1 MGRKKSQG
9 NFQGIT
15 KVPNMDNDSH
25 MKSDGCKMSHH
36 LSQNGN
42 LYHNCQRRRVDHRS
56 STQSSDNIPS
66 QRHVNFNDLPDD
78 VLYTIFQYLLPSE
91 LCNLRCVSRRFLFLA
106 SKDVVWLPHAKKI
119 DILMGYNWQC
129 SAMEMCRVAP
139 RWRKGC
145 FRQAYIARQKKRQ
158 MPWLCKAENS
168 LLLSRSSCVHFFDC
182 HTNGRVVEDKSRCLE
197 GGTED
202 LTRFVVKDNIV
213 VSGCRDGS
221 VCWWDSI
228 DPENRL
234 VSTNKVHKSETHCV
248 DFTDSFIVSGSRDT
262 TCKVLRFDRSGN
274 TQGNVILKS
283 FEAGERVW
291 SLKISPNQEI
301 FAAGL
306 AGCLDDPP
314 VVLWDIESGS
324 CVAQLSVNH
333 RRGAGVLDL
342 RFESPN
348 ELLTCGYDTFIR
360 LWDMRTHTCVRQ
372 WEEPFDSAL
381 YCIDTDGENTMVV
394 GTARHGMVRL
404 WDKRQDD
411 PVQMMYC
418 KNSHSPVYSLAMDY
432 GHLYIALD
440 TGLAIM
446 DFT

>member
-1 MGRKKSQG
+1 MTTSASDMENAIHPER
-9 NFQGIT
+9 
-15 KVPNMDNDSH
+15 
-25 MKSDGCKMSHH
+25 DGCKSSHH
-36 LSQNGN
+36 LLQNGN
-42 LYHNCQRRRVDHRS
+42 LHSSQRRHGIHDSFSHS
-56 STQSSDNIPS
+56 SGNIPT
-66 QRHVNFNDLPDD
+66 HKHIDFNDLPDD
-78 VLYTIFQYLLPSE
+78 IMYMIFQYLSPSH
-91 LCNLRCVSRRFLFLA
+91 LCNLRCVSRRLLFLA
-106 SKDVVWLPHAKKI
+106 SKDVAWLPHAKRYG
-119 DILMGYNWQC
+119 ILKGFSRQC

-139 RWRKGC
+139 RWSKAD

-158 MPWLCKAENS
+158 IPWLCKWENS
-168 LLLSRSSCVHFFDC
+168 LWLSRSSCIHFFHC
-182 HTNGRVVEDKSRCLE
+182 HRHGRVVEDKTRCLQ
-197 GGTED
+197 GGNED
-202 LTRFVVKDNIV
+202 LTRFVVKDNII

-221 VCWWDSI
+221 VCWWETKDAKNCLMYS
-228 DPENRL
+228 
-234 VSTNKVHKSETHCV
+234 NKVHRSETHCV
-248 DFTDSFIVSGSRDT
+248 DFTDSLIVSGSRDT
-262 TCKVLRFDRSGN
+262 TCKVLRFDRSAQI
-274 TQGNVILKS
+274 QGNVILKS
-283 FEAGERVW
+283 FGAGERVW
-291 SLKISPNQEI
+291 SLKISPSQEI

-314 VVLWDIESGS
+314 IVLWDLESGS

-360 LWDMRTHTCVRQ
+360 LWDLRTHSCVKQ

-381 YCIDTDGENTMVV
+381 YCIETDGENTMVV

-404 WDKRQDD
+404 WDKRHSD
-411 PVQMMYC
+411 PIQMMYC

-440 TGLAIM
+440 TGLTIM